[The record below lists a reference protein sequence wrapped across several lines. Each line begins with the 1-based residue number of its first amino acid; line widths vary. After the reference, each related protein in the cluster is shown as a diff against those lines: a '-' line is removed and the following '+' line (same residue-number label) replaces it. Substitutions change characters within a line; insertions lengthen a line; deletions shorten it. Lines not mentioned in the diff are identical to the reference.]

1 MSKHNRGRLDGKV
14 AIITGA
20 TRGIGRGIVELFAK
34 EGASVAI
41 NYATSKDAAMR
52 LVAALNKRGLNAIA
66 IKGDVTNIGDV
77 ESMVNI
83 VLKNFKR
90 VDILVNNASYSVRN
104 SWNLPI
110 SDIDEK
116 EWDKVIA
123 VDIKGTFL
131 CSKTVSS
138 IMLKQKR
145 GVIINMASAAAI
157 QGDETCLLYSAAKA
171 GVIGFTRSLAKALAP
186 YVRVNAIAPG
196 SVETDWIT
204 KWKVP
209 KSSLREIID
218 TTPLHRMGKVGD
230 IAALALF
237 LASDE
242 SSFITGQTVIID
254 GGIMMQ

>member
-20 TRGIGRGIVELFAK
+20 ARGIGKEIAESFAK

-66 IKGDVTNIGDV
+66 IKGDVTSINDV

-116 EWDKVIA
+116 EWDKIIA

-145 GVIINMASAAAI
+145 GVIINMASSATI
-157 QGDETCLLYSAAKA
+157 QKY
-171 GVIGFTRSLAKALAP
+171 
-186 YVRVNAIAPG
+186 
-196 SVETDWIT
+196 
-204 KWKVP
+204 
-209 KSSLREIID
+209 
-218 TTPLHRMGKVGD
+218 
-230 IAALALF
+230 
-237 LASDE
+237 
-242 SSFITGQTVIID
+242 
-254 GGIMMQ
+254 